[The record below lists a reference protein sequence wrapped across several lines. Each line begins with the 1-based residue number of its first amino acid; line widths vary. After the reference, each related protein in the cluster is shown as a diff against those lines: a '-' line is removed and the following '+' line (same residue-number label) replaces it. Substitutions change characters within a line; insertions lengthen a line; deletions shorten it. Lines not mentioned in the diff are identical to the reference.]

1 MHIETG
7 YQIQIGGGWK
17 KVMQKTHFYVYI
29 LLCKDGSYYTGHA
42 KNVERRLEMHRK
54 GRGARY
60 TRTHEPD
67 RLVYVEEFESRS
79 EAMKRERQIKTYN
92 HNQKQQLIHNK
103 DKMS

>member
-1 MHIETG
+1 MH
-7 YQIQIGGGWK
+7 
-17 KVMQKTHFYVYI
+17 M
-29 LLCKDGSYYTGHA
+29 
-42 KNVERRLEMHRK
+42 K

-79 EAMKRERQIKTYN
+79 EAMRRERQIKTYN